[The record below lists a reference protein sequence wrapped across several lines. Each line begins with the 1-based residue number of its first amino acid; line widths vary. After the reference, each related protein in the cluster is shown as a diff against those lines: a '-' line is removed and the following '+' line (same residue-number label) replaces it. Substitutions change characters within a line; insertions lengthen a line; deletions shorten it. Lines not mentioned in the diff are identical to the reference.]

1 MQDILWSTNTLQNLS
16 NQRYCGYSSLHFNCR
31 AFSLTWQAAIFFFF
45 TETQDQIS
53 SAAPA
58 AFHAEPHTYR
68 TYAFIFC
75 MVIFVSGKWLV
86 GVCVQR
92 RRRTIWRP
100 YLLTYALHTSMQFDI
115 WGPFYGQV
123 TGVKSMYPLTSST
136 WPHRGHRLELNV
148 FFFYLT
154 TDQIIDFHWIMG
166 SSISP
171 NYKNKPKNRCSAFRL
186 G

>member
-1 MQDILWSTNTLQNLS
+1 MVIVLCTLTVELFHSPDKQP
-16 NQRYCGYSSLHFNCR
+16 
-31 AFSLTWQAAIFFFF
+31 FFFF

-136 WPHRGHRLELNV
+136 WPHRGRRLELNV
-148 FFFYLT
+148 FFFLFDHRPDYRFSL
-154 TDQIIDFHWIMG
+154 DHGLKYF
-166 SSISP
+166 
-171 NYKNKPKNRCSAFRL
+171 PKL
-186 G
+186 